1 MEFFREFGLYFA
13 CMLAGFTTG
22 ITYAYHQYEKW
33 SFKQTKDIWEKS
45 DKKGNTDANNL
56 MTIEKFKD

>member
-33 SFKQTKDIWEKS
+33 SFKQTKDIKS
-45 DKKGNTDANNL
+45 
-56 MTIEKFKD
+56 